1 VAATF
6 IPKCTTLAASER
18 VEMWVKCGMIVK
30 AAEEAAKVK
39 DTAKLEELRASATGN
54 AALEV
59 DRIIKSL
66 EKGRR

>member
-1 VAATF
+1 
-6 IPKCTTLAASER
+6 
-18 VEMWVKCGMIVK
+18 MIVK